1 MGTHALRM
9 RLEGLVVAE
18 RAETCAIAKR
28 RYPDSAVYSRAIA
41 GGIAVFGGS
50 AIGLSSVSGLGDES
64 ALTERE
70 SAALREFLDAVGER
84 PVEVSVPVGSD
95 PETVAL
101 IASLGMRFLEFEDVL
116 VLDIGQAHPA
126 NRLADTCHGPHGS
139 SDACISVVSSVD
151 TDRWAEL
158 VARGFNEG
166 HTPPQTD
173 IRFARCIAERA
184 GVELYWA
191 CLHDTPMAAGELW
204 MGDGVA
210 WLSAD
215 VTLPACRG
223 RGLQMRLQE
232 ARLAAAE
239 GSGCTLA
246 VTEAV
251 PGHAS
256 HRNACRIGFRV
267 AYSRMVF
274 ARGER

>member
-18 RAETCAIAKR
+18 RAETCAIASR
-28 RYPDSAVYSRAIA
+28 RYPDSGVYSRAI
-41 GGIAVFGGS
+41 GSGIAVFGGS

-101 IASLGMRFLEFEDVL
+101 IASLGMHFLEFEDVL
-116 VLDIGQAHPA
+116 VLDIGQA
-126 NRLADTCHGPHGS
+126 RRVGPSAGVS
-139 SDACISVVSSVD
+139 QEVPSLSDPFASVEISD
-151 TDRWAEL
+151 DADRWAEL

-191 CLHDTPMAAGELW
+191 RSQDTPVAAGELW
-204 MGDGVA
+204 TGNGVA

-215 VTLPACRG
+215 VVLPKYRG
-223 RGLQMRLQE
+223 RGLQVRLQE

-239 GSGCTLA
+239 RKGCALA

-251 PGHAS
+251 PGYPS
-256 HRNACRIGFRV
+256 HRHAGRLGFRV

-274 ARGER
+274 ARGGR